1 MINTSEVKILLVE
14 GKRGSHI
21 PFGKDL
27 VKKGYQVSHAR
38 NGKDSHDLLSSEDFD
53 VIVLDAASLRTNG
66 TRICTDLKN
75 IKPQIPII
83 LIVPENTMLNGNV
96 DARSVLPLPFTVQK
110 LSNRIKSFQPDVPK
124 YIINAGPIQL
134 NLQTNYITCNG
145 RESHATPRVA
155 ALLKNLIENKSK
167 ILDRETLFKKVWA
180 TDYLGDTR
188 SLDVHI
194 SWLRKVIEDDP
205 RHPTLLLTIRAVGYK
220 LDV

>member
-1 MINTSEVKILLVE
+1 MINTSDIKILLVE
-14 GKRGSHI
+14 GKRGHHI

-27 VKKGYQVSHAR
+27 AKKGYQVSYTR
-38 NGKDSHDLLSSEDFD
+38 NGKDSHDLLLTEDFD

-83 LIVPENTMLNGNV
+83 LIVPQHTMLNGNV
-96 DARSVLPLPFTVQK
+96 DARAVLELPFTAQK
-110 LSNRIKSFQPDVPK
+110 LINRIKSIQPDVPK
-124 YIINAGPIQL
+124 YLLVAGPIQL
-134 NLQTNYITCNG
+134 NLQTKYITCNG
-145 RESHATPRVA
+145 REAQATPRVV
-155 ALLKNLIENKSK
+155 ALLKNLIENKGL
-167 ILDRETLFKKVWA
+167 ILDRESLFKKVWS

-205 RHPTLLLTIRAVGYK
+205 RNPALLLTIRGVGYK
-220 LDV
+220 LDL

>member
-1 MINTSEVKILLVE
+1 LIKTSEIKILLVE

-27 VKKGYQVSHAR
+27 VKKGYQVSYTR
-38 NGKDSHDLLSSEDFD
+38 NGKDSHDILSTEDFD
-53 VIVLDAASLRTNG
+53 VIVIDAASLRTNG

-83 LIVPENTMLNGNV
+83 LIVPHNTILNGNI
-96 DARSVLPLPFTVQK
+96 DARSVLELPFTAQK
-110 LSNRIKSFQPDVPK
+110 LINRIKSFQPDVPK
-124 YIINAGPIQL
+124 YLRIAGPIQL

-145 RESHATPRVA
+145 REAQATPRVV
-155 ALLKNLIENKSK
+155 ALLKNLIENKGL
-167 ILDRETLFKKVWA
+167 ILDRESLFKKVWS

-205 RHPTLLLTIRAVGYK
+205 RTPVLLLTIRGVGYK
-220 LDV
+220 LDL